1 MQTLFSPVSIGGL
14 KLKNRIMMSPMENG
28 MAHVGGMVS
37 DRLIE
42 FFAER
47 ARHDVALIMTGSV
60 AVSPEG
66 AGLPAQIGVY
76 DDKFL
81 PGLTRLCDRMHA
93 EGSRIGAQL
102 YHAGRQATEA
112 TTGLCPVA
120 PSALPCALLNNHP
133 RALEVSELPGL
144 IRKFRDGARRAVA
157 AGFDL
162 LEVHFAHGYL
172 LASFLSPHS
181 NRRTDEYGGS
191 LENRCRFPMAV
202 LKAVIEAAEGRVPVT
217 IRISVSEFLDDGLT
231 FDEVQRICLMAQEA
245 GAQAVSITAGCYESI
260 HTSIQ
265 PMFVPQGFLLP
276 YARRLRQRLSVPVI
290 VAGRLNS
297 AELLQRC
304 IADGDADMVAVGRG
318 LIADP
323 RLFEKI
329 REGHP
334 EDIRYCVACNQ
345 GCCDALFRGESVG
358 CMLNARASFE
368 RERRIVPAAAPKR
381 IAVVGGGPAGMEAA
395 RVAALRGHTVTLY
408 ERAEPGGKLPLVAA
422 PPEKESFLLFLD
434 YLKTQ
439 LKKNGVRIVRR
450 EVLSAQDISD
460 SRPEQV
466 ILATGASQTRP
477 PIPGLNLPHVVMA
490 EDILA
495 GKQRSGDLAVIIGGG
510 LVGVETAFYL
520 GSRGVK
526 VTILE
531 KLDAVAREAGATY
544 AGHIADM
551 LSKEAIAVRT
561 GTDIEEVVPEGVR
574 TKDGFYKA
582 DTVIVAAGYA
592 PRTGLRDALEK
603 AFGRVS
609 VIGDAR
615 GAANVLRAV
624 HDGFLC
630 ASEL

>member
-1 MQTLFSPVSIGGL
+1 MQMLFSPVAIGGL

-28 MAHVGGMVS
+28 MAHVGGVVS

-47 ARHDVALIMTGSV
+47 ARHDVAIIMTGSV

-66 AGLPAQIGVY
+66 AGLPAQIGIY
-76 DDKFL
+76 DDRFL
-81 PGLTRLCDRMHA
+81 PGLTRLCERIHE
-93 EGSRIGAQL
+93 EGGRIGAQL

-120 PSALPCALLNNHP
+120 PSAIPCPLLNNHP
-133 RALEVSELPGL
+133 RELEASELPEL
-144 IRKFRDGARRAVA
+144 IRKFGEGARRAVE

-191 LENRCRFPMAV
+191 LENRCRFPLAV
-202 LKAVIEAAEGRVPVT
+202 LKEVIRAADGRVPVT
-217 IRISVSEFLDDGLT
+217 IRISVSEFLDDGLQ
-231 FDEVQRICLMAQEA
+231 FEDVKRICLMAQEA
-245 GAQAVSITAGCYESI
+245 GAQAVSVTAGCYESI
-260 HTSIQ
+260 QMSIQ
-265 PMFVPQGFLLP
+265 PMFVPRGFLLP
-276 YARRLRQRLSVPVI
+276 YARELRSLLSVPVI
-290 VAGRLNS
+290 VAGRLNN
-297 AELLQRC
+297 AELLEKC
-304 IADGDADMVAVGRG
+304 VAGGYADMVAVGRG
-318 LIADP
+318 LIADS

-345 GCCDALFRGESVG
+345 GCCDALFRGESIG

-368 RERRIVPAAAPKR
+368 RERRITPAAESLR
-381 IAVVGGGPAGMEAA
+381 VAVVGGGPAGMEAA
-395 RVAALRGHTVTLY
+395 RVAALRGHDVTLY

-422 PPEKESFLLFLD
+422 PPEKQSFLLFLD

-439 LKKNGVRIVRR
+439 LEKTGVRVVKRDVR
-450 EVLSAQDISD
+450 SADDIRD
-460 SRPEQV
+460 SRPDRV
-466 ILATGASQTRP
+466 ILASGASQTRP
-477 PIPGLNLPHVVMA
+477 RIPGLTLPRVVMA
-490 EDILA
+490 EDVLS
-495 GKQRSGDLAVIIGGG
+495 GKVRSGAEAVIIGGG
-510 LVGVETAFYL
+510 LVGVETAFFL
-520 GSRGVK
+520 GNLGVN

-531 KLDAVAREAGATY
+531 MMDAVAREAGATY
-544 AGHIADM
+544 TEHIADM
-551 LSKEAIAVRT
+551 LKKYDVEVHT
-561 GTDIEEVVPEGVR
+561 GTSVEEVLPEGVR
-574 TKDGFYKA
+574 TRDAFHRA

-592 PRTGLRDALEK
+592 PRSELREELEK
-603 AFGRVS
+603 AFGAIS

-630 ASEL
+630 ALEL